1 MSAILLPAGAVA
13 PGTTVDLPDDEL
25 HHLRVRRASVGD
37 RVRVIDGAGIV
48 GLGRLASRNGG
59 WTIEVESARRV
70 GRAAPLVLLAGA
82 GDRDRFGLLVE
93 KATEL
98 GATEV
103 VAVETERSRSV
114 AGRVRGEHL
123 DRLRKR
129 ALEALKQCGGAWVPE
144 VRGPLAFEDALGFG
158 GDCTRWL
165 ASASDERL
173 PGEVPR
179 GPLAVLVGPEGG
191 FTVKERDAALGAG
204 WAPVRLARA
213 TLRFDTAGIVALALA
228 AAARAGDRT
237 EEGQ

>member
-1 MSAILLPAGAVA
+1 MTALLLPAGAIA
-13 PGTTVDLPDDEL
+13 PGAAVDLPEDEL
-25 HHLRVRRASVGD
+25 HHLRVRRAAVGD
-37 RVRVIDGAGIV
+37 RVRLLDGAGTV
-48 GLGRLASRNGG
+48 GLGRIAARNGS
-59 WTIEVESARRV
+59 WAVEVESARRV
-70 GRAAPLVLLAGA
+70 ARAAPLLLLAGA
-82 GDRDRFGLLVE
+82 GDRERFGLLVE

-98 GATEV
+98 GATDV

-158 GDCTRWL
+158 GECTRWL

-173 PGEVPR
+173 PGEVPG

-191 FTVKERDAALGAG
+191 FTGTERDAAMRAG